1 MTRPQLTVHSP
12 ATERA
17 ESERRNGDFAPLP
30 LSPVRK
36 QPGNVDER
44 IWRALQRAG
53 QSVGSSE
60 GRTGL
65 GDMPARDDANTVQ
78 LLCAAIQSA
87 SRGVVMP
94 ASELPAGSCEAL
106 LPALRRAFL
115 EELAHA
121 GGALRPVEIV
131 HALRAVESVD
141 LALQTRRQDPDTA
154 RAKAGSRT
162 LVAEVAHDMRS
173 PLAAILFLVET
184 IAREGSGPLA
194 PAQHRQLGLVY
205 SAAFAL
211 SMLTDDLI
219 EFARGGRFLL
229 DGDPVPFSIAG
240 VLCGVRDIILPIA
253 EEKGLSVVL
262 TPPESDWWIGHAAA
276 LHRVLL
282 NLSTNALKF
291 TDAGRVEVSAR
302 QVTRTS
308 IEFSVADSGR
318 GLPARVMEDI
328 QTSDL
333 PSGEPGSGRFC
344 STGLG
349 LSICRRLVAGMG
361 GELRADTVPGQG
373 SRVYFTLDLAPSPK
387 L

>member
-17 ESERRNGDFAPLP
+17 ETERRIGDFAPLP

-44 IWRALQRAG
+44 IWRALQRAS
-53 QSVGSSE
+53 QSVGSSDD
-60 GRTGL
+60 RTGL
-65 GDMPARDDANTVQ
+65 GDMPAREGANTVQ

-87 SRGVVMP
+87 SRGVAVT
-94 ASELPAGSCEAL
+94 ASELPEESSEA

-121 GGALRPVEIV
+121 GAALRPVEIV

-141 LALQTRRQDPDTA
+141 LALRTRRQYSETA

-253 EEKGLSVVL
+253 EEKGLAVLL
-262 TPPESDWWIGHAAA
+262 TPPESDWRIGHAAA

-302 QVTRTS
+302 QLSRTS
-308 IEFSVADSGR
+308 VEFSVADSGR
-318 GLPARVMEDI
+318 GLPASVMQDI
-328 QTSDL
+328 RTSDL